1 MIVRIVEK
9 MDVVKLLLGV
19 SILLVIVYLVR
30 GETYVGGITK
40 DNLVIVTTNMPE
52 TSIGL
57 QRRQNLANNF
67 KGFHIIFDKGIRNNN
82 KVECGI
88 NIAIKQLEKFKE
100 SGYEYGII
108 CNDDFFPIQHFLHE
122 LNKTIRLLPKDWGC
136 LHLCPGFLW
145 GRFMRDKSMIG
156 HLNPEGNT
164 DISGLSYHTSGR
176 FFTASNYL
184 QSSPYPWMGGPEAF
198 CIKRTYVDEFLRKF
212 KHEYNVNPDASDVI
226 FTRIVD
232 NKTFVCREPQL
243 GYEEECGGTT
253 FL

>member
-1 MIVRIVEK
+1 
-9 MDVVKLLLGV
+9 MDIIILLLGV
-19 SILLVIVYLVR
+19 SILLVIMYMF
-30 GETYVGGITK
+30 VGSGNKIVGRITK

-52 TSIGL
+52 TSIGR

-67 KGFHIIFDKGIRNNN
+67 KGFHIIFNKGIRT
-82 KVECGI
+82 
-88 NIAIKQLEKFKE
+88 NIPIETMYRLQTNLLHRFKE

-108 CNDDFFPIQHFLHE
+108 CDDDFFPIQHFLQE
-122 LNKTIRLLPKDWGC
+122 LNETILLLPKDWGC

-145 GRFMRDKSMIG
+145 GRLMRDKSMIG

-184 QSSPYPWMGGPEAF
+184 QSSPYPWMGGPQAF